1 MIIFLISGNCFTF
14 MPLWAKLLNSISSNL
29 QVNCIYLIPPRVTQ
43 VRFFLFLFSYPS
55 PSTHFFLEDCLSS
68 FPLLCILS
76 LFWSLRWTQHMAA
89 TVPGCFSSILCTLC
103 PKKVI
108 IVKRGKCHPSF
119 LPDRK
124 FQDCRQYVYLDFSF
138 PSIYLSPC
146 INNYFLNKWMINN
159 VILTFKI
166 SNIQKKMST

>member
-1 MIIFLISGNCFTF
+1 MIVFLISGNCFTF
-14 MPLWAKLLNSISSNL
+14 MPLWAKLLNSTSSNL
-29 QVNCIYLIPPRVTQ
+29 QVKFIYLIPPRVTQ
-43 VRFFLFLFSYPS
+43 VLFHLPFFLPIPQYSFLFGRLS
-55 PSTHFFLEDCLSS
+55 FFLPTAMYT
-68 FPLLCILS
+68 FFILTS
-76 LFWSLRWTQHMAA
+76 QMNPAHGS
-89 TVPGCFSSILCTLC
+89 TVPGCFSSTLCILC

-108 IVKRGKCHPSF
+108 IVKRDKCHPSF

-159 VILTFKI
+159 VILTSKI